1 MGQEWRISI
10 FLTKN
15 KVPINK
21 FEHLLGYTQW
31 GIRKVNYIILSQEAG
46 LRGWTNSKNAV
57 R

>member
-1 MGQEWRISI
+1 
-10 FLTKN
+10 
-15 KVPINK
+15 VPINK